1 MNAQE
6 ARNIAKQKRKAPAD
20 RILDK
25 IKLAANGGEMS
36 IYVYENLHNEA
47 IEAIKSQGYKVEKL
61 PDDPRDQVTT
71 YKISWE

>member
-1 MNAQE
+1 MNAHE
-6 ARNIAKQKRKAPAD
+6 ARKIAQEKRKAPAD

-25 IKLAANGGEMS
+25 IKVAANGGEMS